1 MGCKKSQVVLS
12 PPLAPSNV
20 SASLNNISKITVTW
34 TDNADNETAYV
45 VNRVINNISR
55 VPFVLPA
62 NTTQFID
69 TVASPQLT
77 YSYEVAAKNSAGFS
91 AFVSTNNYITAIS
104 SPPTII
110 AFDFTTIVHAD
121 SIFASSTLSYTRD
134 TAAICG
140 YYWMNQN
147 SPNIGSLSETINDGI
162 TAQPYKNNQRFTASI
177 TTKPGTTYKIVAYAK
192 NRGLITTETKTLT
205 TPNRSAPIISAN
217 PSFAN
222 YGADATILL
231 DSIRSDGFSSIT
243 ARGIVW
249 SLSPNPM
256 LPVNSI
262 STNTFKLA
270 TSIKLPSFPLS
281 TTVYIREYAT
291 NSIGT
296 SYGPQVILRTP
307 VPLSTASIGDV
318 YDGGVIFYL
327 LKPGDPGYDPTTK
340 HGFIVAIPISKLPW
354 YGPVS
359 NWGPPTPV
367 IGTDTSLFTGENNT
381 LLIAAVP
388 RSSDFLAVTFIKD
401 NNYWPSGN
409 WFLPSKA
416 ELSLM
421 VNNLTAINSFY
432 LDLLANSFS
441 CSASYSSSEVIGNRD
456 FVWFLKFG
464 KTDPNAGWYQVSKK
478 MSYLNTFSI
487 PVKRF

>member
-1 MGCKKSQVVLS
+1 MGCKKNQIVLA

-20 SASLNNISKITVTW
+20 SASLNNINTITVTW

-45 VNRVINNISR
+45 VNRVVNYTSR

-62 NTTQFID
+62 NSTQFID
-69 TVASPQLT
+69 TVDSPQLP

-91 AFVSTNNYITAIS
+91 AFVSTSNSITPINLPPIITA
-104 SPPTII
+104 
-110 AFDFTTIVHAD
+110 FDLASIVYPD
-121 SIFASSTLSYTRD
+121 SIIVSSSLSYTRD

-147 SPNIGSLSETINDGI
+147 SPNIGLLSETINDGI
-162 TAQPYKNNQRFTASI
+162 TAKPYKNSQRFTVSI
-177 TTKPGTTYKIVAYAK
+177 PTKPGTTYKIVAYAK

-222 YGADATILL
+222 YGTDATILL
-231 DSIRSDGFSSIT
+231 DSISSDGFSNIT
-243 ARGIVW
+243 ERGIVW

-262 STNTFKLA
+262 STNTFKSA

-296 SYGPQVILRTP
+296 SYGPQAILRTP
-307 VPLSTASIGDV
+307 VPLSTANIGDV

-340 HGFIVAIPISKLPW
+340 HGFIVAIPISKLPR
-354 YGPVS
+354 YGSVS
-359 NWGPPTPV
+359 SWGLTTPV

-381 LLIAAVP
+381 LLIASVP
-388 RSSDFLAVTFIKD
+388 NSSAFLAVTFIK
-401 NNYWPSGN
+401 NTNYWPSGN

-421 VNNLTAINSFY
+421 VSNLTTINSFY
-432 LDLLANSFS
+432 FDLLANSFN

-456 FVWFLKFG
+456 FVWFLTFG
-464 KTDPNAGWYQVSKK
+464 RTDPNAGWYQISKQK
-478 MSYLNTFSI
+478 SFLSTFSI
-487 PVKRF
+487 PIKRF